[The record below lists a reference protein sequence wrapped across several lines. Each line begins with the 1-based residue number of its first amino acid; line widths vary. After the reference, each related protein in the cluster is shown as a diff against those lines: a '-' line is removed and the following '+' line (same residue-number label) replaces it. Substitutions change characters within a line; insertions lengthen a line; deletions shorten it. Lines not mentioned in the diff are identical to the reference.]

1 MDDMEE
7 KLGAILND
15 PNMMQSIMAMAQSF
29 QAGQSAQPCAEAPGP
44 PDVDLKMVKNLS
56 RLAGQSRIDSREQ
69 ALLRALE
76 AYLSRERIQKL
87 ERAMKA
93 AKLAKLAS
101 GVLGPNLFQAGESH
115 V

>member
-15 PNMMQSIMAMAQSF
+15 PKMMQNIMAMAQSF
-29 QAGQSAQPCAEAPGP
+29 QKGEPTPPCKEPAGPEI
-44 PDVDLKMVKNLS
+44 DLKMVKNLS
-56 RLAGQSRIDSREQ
+56 RLAGQSRIEPREQ
-69 ALLRALE
+69 ALLRALG

-93 AKLAKLAS
+93 ARLAKLAS